1 MKLMKLTYNEI
12 LKQVKKKG
20 FIISLCILIL
30 FSIGL
35 PVLYKLFAYSNT
47 TYPIFNDSSK
57 EYYENQII
65 KNPSTNDDKLFNEL
79 LNEKL
84 SIIDCA
90 INKKEQSTSFKNTL
104 YDEYTSVKLSIIVL
118 DKLINNE
125 KINTKNIDEWFML
138 NTTDYINY
146 TKEELIKQKQVLE
159 KQALELKNTIDKND
173 YTWYLK
179 RQIQM
184 MSNDSE
190 NDKKI
195 INLLKELINLNITDE
210 NDFRAKEANKII
222 DYYNQKEHVLTEQ
235 EYNKQNNKKLS
246 YETYV
251 KITKEKNKEIDNN
264 ILKSYYAIRNNYEY
278 SNNAK
283 TTLNEIIDNNITVIS
298 IIIVVIAGGIVAN
311 EFQKGTIRLLVIRPS
326 KRWKLLLSKFLAVI
340 SLTIIFGLITYIMSF
355 ITCSISFGFRELLTN
370 DLSVI
375 GTQVVKTS
383 YIASSI
389 SSLFIQ
395 LIPIIFI
402 ALGAFFLSTITNS
415 TALSVGLSIFVLMGS
430 SLAMMIL
437 LMLKFPF
444 LDLTFLPYLSFNQ
457 FVPINKITLLDNY
470 MMYQI
475 YYTLP
480 KALLVLGIWGIILYT
495 ISNVVFTKKDIKN

>member
-47 TYPIFNDSSK
+47 TYPIFDDSSK
-57 EYYENQII
+57 NYYENQII

-79 LNEKL
+79 LNEKI
-84 SIIDCA
+84 SIIDYA
-90 INKKEQSTSFKNTL
+90 ISKKEQSTSFKNTL

-146 TKEELIKQKQVLE
+146 PKEELIKQKQVLE

-222 DYYNQKEHVLTEQ
+222 DYYNQKEQIITEQ
-235 EYNKQNNKKLS
+235 EYNKQNNNKLS

-283 TTLNEIIDNNITVIS
+283 TTLNEIITNNITIIS
-298 IIIVVIAGGIVAN
+298 IVIVVIAGGIVAN

-326 KRWKLLLSKFLAVI
+326 KRWKILLSKFLAVI
-340 SLTIIFGLITYIMSF
+340 SLTIIFGVITYIMSF
-355 ITCSISFGFRELLTN
+355 ITCSISFGFKELLAN

-430 SLAMMIL
+430 SLAMMVL

-444 LDLTFLPYLSFNQ
+444 VDLTFLPYLNFNQ
-457 FVPINKITLLDNY
+457 FVPMNKITLLDNY

-480 KALLVLGIWGIILYT
+480 KSLLVLGIWGIILYT

>member
-47 TYPIFNDSSK
+47 TYPIFDDSSK
-57 EYYENQII
+57 NYYENQII

-79 LNEKL
+79 LNEKI
-84 SIIDCA
+84 SIIDYA
-90 INKKEQSTSFKNTL
+90 ISKKEQSTSFKNTL

-146 TKEELIKQKQVLE
+146 PKEELIKQKQVLE

-222 DYYNQKEHVLTEQ
+222 DYYNQKEHIITEQ
-235 EYNKQNNKKLS
+235 EYNKQNNNKLS

-283 TTLNEIIDNNITVIS
+283 TTLNEIITNNITVIS

-326 KRWKLLLSKFLAVI
+326 KRWKILLSKFLAVI
-340 SLTIIFGLITYIMSF
+340 SLTIIFGVITYIMSF
-355 ITCSISFGFRELLTN
+355 ITCSISFGFKELLTN

-430 SLAMMIL
+430 SLAMMVL
-437 LMLKFPF
+437 LMLKFP
-444 LDLTFLPYLSFNQ
+444 LVDLTFLPYLNFNQ
-457 FVPINKITLLDNY
+457 FVPLNKITLLDNY

>member
-47 TYPIFNDSSK
+47 TYPIFDDSSK
-57 EYYENQII
+57 NYYENQII

-79 LNEKL
+79 LNEKI
-84 SIIDCA
+84 SIIDYA
-90 INKKEQSTSFKNTL
+90 ISKKEQSTSFKNTL

-146 TKEELIKQKQVLE
+146 PKQELIKQKQVLE

-222 DYYNQKEHVLTEQ
+222 DYYNQKEQIITEQ
-235 EYNKQNNKKLS
+235 EYNKQNNNKLS

-283 TTLNEIIDNNITVIS
+283 TTLNEIITNNITIIS
-298 IIIVVIAGGIVAN
+298 IVIVVIAGGIVAN

-326 KRWKLLLSKFLAVI
+326 KRWKILLSKFLAVI
-340 SLTIIFGLITYIMSF
+340 SLTIIFGVITYIMSF
-355 ITCSISFGFRELLTN
+355 ITCSISFGFKELLAN

-383 YIASSI
+383 YITSSI
-389 SSLFIQ
+389 SSFFIQ

-430 SLAMMIL
+430 SLAMMVL

-444 LDLTFLPYLSFNQ
+444 VDLTFLPYLNFNQ
-457 FVPINKITLLDNY
+457 FVPLNKITLLDNY

>member
-1 MKLMKLTYNEI
+1 M
-12 LKQVKKKG
+12 
-20 FIISLCILIL
+20 
-30 FSIGL
+30 
-35 PVLYKLFAYSNT
+35 
-47 TYPIFNDSSK
+47 
-57 EYYENQII
+57 
-65 KNPSTNDDKLFNEL
+65 
-79 LNEKL
+79 
-84 SIIDCA
+84 
-90 INKKEQSTSFKNTL
+90 
-104 YDEYTSVKLSIIVL
+104 
-118 DKLINNE
+118 
-125 KINTKNIDEWFML
+125 
-138 NTTDYINY
+138 
-146 TKEELIKQKQVLE
+146 
-159 KQALELKNTIDKND
+159 KNTIDKND

-222 DYYNQKEHVLTEQ
+222 DYYNQKEQIITEQ
-235 EYNKQNNKKLS
+235 EYNKQNNNKLS

-283 TTLNEIIDNNITVIS
+283 TTLNEIITNNITIIS
-298 IIIVVIAGGIVAN
+298 IVIVVIAGGIVAN

-326 KRWKLLLSKFLAVI
+326 KRWKILLSKFLAVI
-340 SLTIIFGLITYIMSF
+340 SLTIIFGVITYIMSF
-355 ITCSISFGFRELLTN
+355 ITCSISFGFKELLAN

-383 YIASSI
+383 YITSSI
-389 SSLFIQ
+389 SSFFIQ

-430 SLAMMIL
+430 SLAMMVL

-444 LDLTFLPYLSFNQ
+444 VDLTFLPYLNFNQ
-457 FVPINKITLLDNY
+457 FVPLNKITLLDNY

>member
-47 TYPIFNDSSK
+47 TYPIFDDSSK
-57 EYYENQII
+57 NYYENQII

-79 LNEKL
+79 LNEKI
-84 SIIDCA
+84 SIIDYA
-90 INKKEQSTSFKNTL
+90 ISKKEQSTSFKNTL

-146 TKEELIKQKQVLE
+146 PKQELIKQKQVLE

-222 DYYNQKEHVLTEQ
+222 DYYNQKEQIITEQ
-235 EYNKQNNKKLS
+235 EYNKQNNNKLS

-283 TTLNEIIDNNITVIS
+283 TTLNEIITNNITIIS
-298 IIIVVIAGGIVAN
+298 IVIVVIAGGIVAN

-326 KRWKLLLSKFLAVI
+326 KRWKILLSKFLAVI
-340 SLTIIFGLITYIMSF
+340 SLTIIFGVITYIMSF
-355 ITCSISFGFRELLTN
+355 ITCSISFGFKELLAN

-383 YIASSI
+383 YITSSI

-430 SLAMMIL
+430 SLAMMVL

-444 LDLTFLPYLSFNQ
+444 VDLTFLPYLNFNQ
-457 FVPINKITLLDNY
+457 FVPLNKITLLDNY

>member
-20 FIISLCILIL
+20 FIISLCILVL
-30 FSIGL
+30 FSVGL

-65 KNPSTNDDKLFNEL
+65 KNPSTSDDKLFNEL
-79 LNEKL
+79 LNEKI
-84 SIIDCA
+84 SIIDYA
-90 INKKEQSTSFKNTL
+90 ISKKEQSTSFKNTL
-104 YDEYTSVKLSIIVL
+104 YDEYTSVKLNIIVL

-125 KINTKNIDEWFML
+125 KINTKNVDEWFML

-146 TKEELIKQKQVLE
+146 TKEELIKEKQVLE
-159 KQALELKNTIDKND
+159 KQALELKNTIDKSD

-235 EYNKQNNKKLS
+235 EYNKQNNKLS

-264 ILKSYYAIRNNYEY
+264 ILKSYYAINNNYEY

-283 TTLNEIIDNNITVIS
+283 TTLNEIITNNITVIS

-326 KRWKLLLSKFLAVI
+326 KRWKILLSKFLAVI

-444 LDLTFLPYLSFNQ
+444 VDLTFLPYLNFNQ
-457 FVPINKITLLDNY
+457 FVPMNKITLLDNY

-480 KALLVLGIWGIILYT
+480 KALLVLGIRGIILYT